1 MLLENRARHLALE
14 ELKPRVSSSSFLP
27 VTPPPG
33 CRAPLADIHGKP
45 MVQHVV
51 EKALQSGADRV
62 IVATDDERVQQT
74 LAPFAAAAGF
84 EVYMTTGSPVRHR
97 ASGRGVPSLRL
108 CRRHHHR
115 QRAGDEPSFP
125 VIIRQVADN
134 LAAASAPMA
143 TLSVPIRDAE
153 EAFNPNAV
161 KVVTDR
167 EGMPSISVAPASPGI
182 GTALRPAIAC
192 GEREQ
197 IGDHY
202 QRHIGIY
209 AYRAGF
215 IQRYVD
221 WAPSVL
227 EQVEALE
234 QLRVLWYGEKIHVA
248 QALQA
253 RRWGWTP
260 RPISTRCERC
270 WPVGA
275 GGTALMQNERPRA
288 PF

>member
-1 MLLENRARHLALE
+1 MSFVVVIPARYAST
-14 ELKPRVSSSSFLP
+14 RLP
-27 VTPPPG
+27 G
-33 CRAPLADIHGKP
+33 KPLADIHGKP

-51 EKALQSGADRV
+51 EKALQSGAARV
-62 IVATDDERVQQT
+62 IVATDDARVQQALLST
-74 LAPFAAAAGF
+74 GVEVCMTSPDHQSGTERLAEVCRHYGFAADTI
-84 EVYMTTGSPVRHR
+84 VVN
-97 ASGRGVPSLRL
+97 V
-108 CRRHHHR
+108 
-115 QRAGDEPSFP
+115 QGDEPLIPP
-125 VIIRQVADN
+125 VVIRQVADN

-143 TLSVPIRDAE
+143 TLSVPIMDAE

-161 KVVTDR
+161 KVVTDKDGYALYFSR
-167 EGMPSISVAPASPGI
+167 ASIPWDRDRFANSHQ
-182 GTALRPAIAC
+182 
-192 GEREQ
+192 Q

-248 QALQA
+248 QALEA
-253 RRWGWTP
+253 P
-260 RPISTRCERC
+260 
-270 WPVGA
+270 PVGVDTLA
-275 GGTALMQNERPRA
+275 DLEKVRA
-288 PF
+288 FLAS